1 MIILN
6 FFIYLITSRQSSN
19 CWTYI
24 KTGLSKFNV
33 QRLLTALY
41 YQLDNGDADKAP
53 QLEAPVAK
61 KNKKKKKKK
70 KPAGEQQEEGT

>member
-1 MIILN
+1 MGTI
-6 FFIYLITSRQSSN
+6 FF
-19 CWTYI
+19 
-24 KTGLSKFNV
+24 
-33 QRLLTALY
+33 
-41 YQLDNGDADKAP
+41 QLDNGDADKAP